1 MGESDRQEEKA
12 NMRILHQWLLLW
24 PRGAPFCPL
33 CWTPPRSRQNHPF
46 LGISQK
52 KTGELSSCPWGHSIF
67 LHLSSEL
74 RILSL
79 LGSHLSLR
87 CYPAYVRQQ
96 WTLPLVKDVYELA
109 KVVLVKTEDAD
120 GEWAGSNIFE
130 AWQLCYSL
138 VGRCVILPSRTHQ
151 CRRSISFLLF
161 LLSLFSRLF
170 LSNFTH

>member
-1 MGESDRQEEKA
+1 MAASVAKRGP
-12 NMRILHQWLLLW
+12 ILPIVLNSPKKQTEPSI
-24 PRGAPFCPL
+24 PRNFPKEDWGAEQL
-33 CWTPPRSRQNHPF
+33 S
-46 LGISQK
+46 LGATQS
-52 KTGELSSCPWGHSIF
+52 F

-96 WTLPLVKDVYELA
+96 WTLPLVKGVCELA
-109 KVVLVKTEDAD
+109 KVVLVKTGDAD

-151 CRRSISFLLF
+151 RRRSISFLLF
-161 LLSLFSRLF
+161 HLSLFSLLF
-170 LSNFTH
+170 LSNSTH